1 MGWYGNLKTSVK
13 LISAFVL
20 VSLILAAV
28 GVYAISN
35 LSMMN
40 AQIEDMYETNL
51 IPIRDLSAA
60 ETSYNTLRVTLRDI
74 ALSNSRADMD
84 KLALTIPSYKKDIV
98 DNFNTY
104 RNSFLTPEEK
114 AELKVFDKEWAAYEK
129 LYDTAV
135 QYAYNTE
142 DLIEFNKFK
151 TEQLDVQGTSLRSSL
166 SRIIELNVKLAEEA
180 NRDAAKAYSS
190 ALTITVTV
198 IIVSLIISVLLGY
211 MIAQSIARPLGK
223 MVTLVGKVAAGD
235 LRETSDI
242 QTKDEIGML
251 AVSINVM
258 VENLSG
264 LMKGVLETSQ
274 SVAAASQEISASTE
288 EIASGSANQAQSAQ
302 SIAELFTEL
311 TSAINFV
318 AKSAEQAA
326 ELTNSTVQAAGEGS
340 KIVDASI
347 SGMQSVNKTM
357 SRLEDDSRKIGEIIE
372 VIDDIADQTNLLA
385 LNAAIEAARAGDQG
399 RGFAVVADEV
409 RKLAERSSAA
419 TKEISSI
426 IKVMQENT
434 KLSVSSVAES
444 VTQSVQTGDAF
455 TQIVDMVNSSSVRVN
470 EIAAACEEQSAQAA
484 EVMQSVEMVASAS
497 EEAAAASEETAA
509 TCQSLAQLADQLNA
523 SVSTFRIN

>member
-28 GVYAISN
+28 GVYALSN
-35 LSMMN
+35 LGMMN
-40 AQIEDMYETNL
+40 SQIKDMYETNL
-51 IPIRDLSAA
+51 LPIRDLSAGEA
-60 ETSYNTLRVTLRDI
+60 GYQNMRVVLRDL
-74 ALSNSRADMD
+74 ALSKSKVEMD
-84 KLALTIPSYKKDIV
+84 KLALTIPTYKKEITDRF
-98 DNFNTY
+98 DSY
-104 RNSFLTPEEK
+104 RASTLTPAEK
-114 AELKVFDKEWAAYEK
+114 TELKVFDTEWATYEK
-129 LYDTAV
+129 LYDTAL
-135 QYAYNTE
+135 QYAYTE
-142 DLIEFNKFK
+142 DLMEFNKFK
-151 TEQLDVQGTSLRSSL
+151 DEQLNVQGTKLRGSLT
-166 SRIIELNVKLAEEA
+166 RIIDLNVKLAEEA
-180 NRDAAKAYSS
+180 NREAAEAYSS
-190 ALTITVTV
+190 ARSVMITI
-198 IIVSLIISVLLGY
+198 IIVSLIFSVLLGY